1 MRGRND
7 GADLLLLLTPLR
19 YALVLAA
26 TLLTGGRLADVW
38 SSKIVFITGLLAL
51 GVLSLALGFVKNK
64 VGFLIL
70 RACSA
75 FGGSLTIPAATK

>member
-1 MRGRND
+1 
-7 GADLLLLLTPLR
+7 LFVSPLHS

-26 TLLTGGRLADVW
+26 TLLTGGRLADMW
-38 SSKIVFITGLLAL
+38 SSKIVFITGFFAL
-51 GVLSLALGFVKNK
+51 GIFSLTLGFVKNK

-70 RACSA
+70 RAFSA